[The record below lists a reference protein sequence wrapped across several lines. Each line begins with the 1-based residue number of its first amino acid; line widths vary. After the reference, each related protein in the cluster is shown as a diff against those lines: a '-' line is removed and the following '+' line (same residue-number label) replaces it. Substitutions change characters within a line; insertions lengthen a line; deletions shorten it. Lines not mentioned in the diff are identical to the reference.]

1 GDNRVRFAA
10 SRTIMDDGRVRVRT
24 VIGVAAVLAAGAGG
38 VYVMVD
44 DGDEP
49 GANQAAVDSSP
60 AAVEAVAVSAP
71 AEAVEVLDADP
82 DPEAGPRTWLDLAL
96 PESAE
101 PSSTVTGEVSWT
113 TGSGTPISGD
123 VDLQRIEGAEWV

>member
-1 GDNRVRFAA
+1 
-10 SRTIMDDGRVRVRT
+10 
-24 VIGVAAVLAAGAGG
+24 
-38 VYVMVD
+38 
-44 DGDEP
+44 
-49 GANQAAVDSSP
+49 
-60 AAVEAVAVSAP
+60 AVAVSAP

-123 VDLQRIEGAEWV
+123 VDLQRIEGAEWVTIDTVPVESGSGTVDVEVAATSIYRAVYAGSEDVNATQSTDVTVQAGDLMPSTLAASARLTDD